1 MVSRYVPLFDA
12 RLAIGAFV
20 LRVCGQS
27 GYFCPAIF
35 WILLLF
41 LEGLLVEAIDC
52 GFVY

>member
-35 WILLLF
+35 WIL
-41 LEGLLVEAIDC
+41 D
-52 GFVY
+52 FVVVSGRVIG